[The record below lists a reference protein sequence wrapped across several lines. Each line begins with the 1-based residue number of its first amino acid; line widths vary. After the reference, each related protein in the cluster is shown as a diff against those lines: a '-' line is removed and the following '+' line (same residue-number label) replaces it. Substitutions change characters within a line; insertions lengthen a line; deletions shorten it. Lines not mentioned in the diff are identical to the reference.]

1 MTYRPQRSRPCRG
14 VTRIDARPTLVF
26 VTVGTALRVPWLA
39 NDEVH
44 SALRDIWFKADRW
57 ETGIYVI
64 MPDHIHLFAW
74 PGKIEH
80 DLDAWIRY
88 WSRLQP
94 NVLEVRLVLGSNVL
108 SITQSGRSKARR
120 RSEITFCRT
129 RSAAAFCRNLRI
141 GRIKAR
147 FFGTRNGGRSP
158 KTDERELVPS
168 VSFNPDPDAITPKPS
183 HGPVAEA

>member
-1 MTYRPQRSRPCRG
+1 MSYRSQRSRPCRG
-14 VTRIDARPTLVF
+14 VTKIDARPILVF

-39 NDEVH
+39 NDEVR

-88 WSRLQP
+88 WKS
-94 NVLEVRLVLGSNVL
+94 LVTKHLGSSACSWQQCFFPPHNPVVRKR
-108 SITQSGRSKARR
+108 GGEARLH
-120 RSEITFCRT
+120 
-129 RSAAAFCRNLRI
+129 SAEP
-141 GRIKAR
+141 G
-147 FFGTRNGGRSP
+147 SP
-158 KTDERELVPS
+158 G
-168 VSFNPDPDAITPKPS
+168 A
-183 HGPVAEA
+183 GAET